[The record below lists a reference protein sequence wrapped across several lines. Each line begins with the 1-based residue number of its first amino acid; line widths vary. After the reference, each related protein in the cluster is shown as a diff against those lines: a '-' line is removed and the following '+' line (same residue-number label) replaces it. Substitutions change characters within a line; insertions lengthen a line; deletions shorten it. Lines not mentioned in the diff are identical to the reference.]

1 MLVGHIFL
9 KAIENSEF
17 TSRHLG
23 FAWGSSWNVLRLTSL
38 SFLHAVGSD
47 IIAVSV
53 PAQSTHT
60 RGEVDYTAI
69 IYIAFQSI
77 NRYCGVT
84 HDA

>member
-1 MLVGHIFL
+1 ML
-9 KAIENSEF
+9 
-17 TSRHLG
+17 
-23 FAWGSSWNVLRLTSL
+23 
-38 SFLHAVGSD
+38 
-47 IIAVSV
+47 
-53 PAQSTHT
+53 STHT